1 MARRGKKKYASDI
14 YTPTN
19 PDKYV
24 GPGEPRYRSS
34 WELTLMRLA
43 DNHPNVVSWASE
55 PIKIPYLNPL
65 TRKAS
70 IYIPD
75 FLMVYVDKNGNRH
88 QEIIEVKPAK
98 ETLLSEAKTKG
109 DKLRYAQN
117 MAKWQAASAYCK
129 KHGLKFRVINENQL
143 FGNKKKK

>member
-1 MARRGKKKYASDI
+1 MARRRRKKYASDI

-19 PDKYV
+19 PEKYV
-24 GPGEPRYRSS
+24 GPTLPRYRSS
-34 WELTLMRLA
+34 WELTLFRLA
-43 DNHPNVVSWASE
+43 DRHPNVVSWASE
-55 PIKIPYLNPL
+55 PIKIPYMNPL

-75 FLMVYVDKNGNRH
+75 MLLVYVDKHGTQH

-109 DKLRYAQN
+109 DKMRYALN
-117 MAKWQAASAYCK
+117 MAKWQAAGNYCK
-129 KHGLKFRVINENQL
+129 KHNLKFRVINENQL
-143 FGNKKKK
+143 FGKKKKK